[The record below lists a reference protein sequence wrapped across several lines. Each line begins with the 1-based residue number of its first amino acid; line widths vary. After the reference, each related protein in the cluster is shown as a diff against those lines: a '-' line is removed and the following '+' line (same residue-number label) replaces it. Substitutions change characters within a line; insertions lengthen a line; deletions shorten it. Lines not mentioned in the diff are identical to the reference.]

1 MILDIL
7 HSNTIYVVLFCC
19 FTILIAMF
27 LTELNDI
34 VNKLES
40 RVKLDYNH
48 IKNIRKL
55 QTMLIIL
62 ALANMS
68 YFLFNVAEVMFQ
80 NSVYNV

>member
-1 MILDIL
+1 
-7 HSNTIYVVLFCC
+7 
-19 FTILIAMF
+19 MF